1 MTYCRTLTD
10 YQVKNVLVNEADR
23 YHRHEGQGEVAVA
36 AMELYHEA
44 REELQARGINPNDV
58 LRENGTRIL

>member
-10 YQVKNVLVNEADR
+10 YQVKNVLCDEADR

-44 REELQARGINPNDV
+44 REELQARGINPDDI
-58 LRENGTRIL
+58 LRENGIKIL